1 MPPVVVVM
9 FVKNRQVSR
18 LSARRRSIGLE
29 GRTATRR
36 DQRCSWRGSE
46 TKSRTRSWSMT
57 TSMNAASPGKPS
69 ESSPTRAAS
78 SRDRVLGRRGTT
90 RADGQTTEE
99 FDPGSART
107 LAAWLK
113 HASRTRKP
121 LRGQVE
127 WRKGEEYVPTYP
139 QVGDSPGKPG
149 LIPDVVPAVK
159 RRDQRLRSP
168 GEWGTSY
175 QVVGEVTAHQAV
187 DG

>member
-1 MPPVVVVM
+1 M

-18 LSARRRSIGLE
+18 LPARRRSIGLK

-46 TKSRTRSWSMT
+46 TKSRTRSRTRSWSMIT
-57 TSMNAASPGKPS
+57 PMNTASPGKPS

-78 SRDRVLGRRGTT
+78 SRDRVLGRGGTT
-90 RADGQTTEE
+90 RADGQATEE

-149 LIPDVVPAVK
+149 LIPDVVPAPK
-159 RRDQRLRSP
+159 SGDQRLRSP

-175 QVVGEVTAHQAV
+175 QVVGEVTAHQAY